1 MCAKVIL
8 LLYLRMWWE
17 YDEGPLLLAIKEAL
31 EMVSHAL
38 KLKLVLQKTFKHY
51 DIFGN
56 VRGGLLE
63 LEFHF
68 DLDVGALLFEL
79 LELF

>member
-1 MCAKVIL
+1 M
-8 LLYLRMWWE
+8 
-17 YDEGPLLLAIKEAL
+17 IKEAL
-31 EMVSHAL
+31 EIVSHAL

-51 DIFGN
+51 DIFGD

-79 LELF
+79 LELFRILLLELVNGFFCDGLAISISY